1 MGNTKSHE
9 TRRLKKKKKITQKG
23 FYLELVTLLATRAKS
38 FKYRIFLE
46 DTYSR
51 DSAFINVYCPYL
63 FVQGIPFCS
72 SAAIKS
78 TNKYNTIHPPA
89 FYLIRNY
96 SF

>member
-1 MGNTKSHE
+1 MKLDGW
-9 TRRLKKKKKITQKG
+9 KKKKKITQKG
-23 FYLELVTLLATRAKS
+23 FYLKLVTLLATRAES
-38 FKYRIFLE
+38 FKYRTFLE
-46 DTYSR
+46 ETYSC

-78 TNKYNTIHPPA
+78 TNEYINKYNTIHPPA